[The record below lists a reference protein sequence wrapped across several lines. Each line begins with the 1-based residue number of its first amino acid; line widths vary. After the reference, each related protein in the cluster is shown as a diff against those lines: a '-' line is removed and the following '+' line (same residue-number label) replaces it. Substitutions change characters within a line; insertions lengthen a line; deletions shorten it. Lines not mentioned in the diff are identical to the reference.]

1 MTTAR
6 LYIAI
11 ALLGLGFLAGWAVNQ
26 YRTDSIT
33 LAEVRGA
40 EKVAQAERERE
51 SQISKDLEARLVE
64 WDKKQWVV
72 YREKTKIVDRPVYN
86 NTCLDADGV
95 QLINIAKGG
104 PSSEHPDTVPGTPG
118 SPGH

>member
-6 LYIAI
+6 LYVAL
-11 ALLGLGFLAGWAVNQ
+11 ALLLAGFGAGWTVNQ
-26 YRTDSIT
+26 YRVDSIE
-33 LAEVRGA
+33 LAETRGA

-51 SQISKDLEARLVE
+51 SQISKDLETRLVE

-86 NTCLDADGV
+86 NVCLDADGV
-95 QLINIAKGG
+95 RLINAAKGG
-104 PSSEHPDTVPGTPG
+104 ATSEHADPLRSAPGPPG
-118 SPGH
+118 N